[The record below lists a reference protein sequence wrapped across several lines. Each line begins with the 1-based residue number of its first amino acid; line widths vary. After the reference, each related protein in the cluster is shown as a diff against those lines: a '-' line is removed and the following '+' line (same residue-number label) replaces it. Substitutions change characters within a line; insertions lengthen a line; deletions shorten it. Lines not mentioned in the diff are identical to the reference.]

1 MSEEKYHGWQQ
12 KEVNYLRGECI
23 WVGNVYGLGAKSEM
37 LLVSDLK
44 TDYITVV
51 VDLLILQFYTDL
63 LPTPQLRC
71 AEKQCSKFILFITG
85 LSRVLK

>member
-1 MSEEKYHGWQQ
+1 MY
-12 KEVNYLRGECI
+12 
-23 WVGNVYGLGAKSEM
+23 VGLGMALGAKSEM

-44 TDYITVV
+44 TDYITVI